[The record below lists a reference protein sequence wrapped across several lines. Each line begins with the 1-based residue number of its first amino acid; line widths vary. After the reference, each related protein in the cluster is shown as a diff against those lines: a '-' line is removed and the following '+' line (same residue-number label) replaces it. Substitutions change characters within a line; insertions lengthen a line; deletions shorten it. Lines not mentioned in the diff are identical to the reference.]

1 MIPQIYLFSKFNIEN
16 PKSRR
21 FIFLLFQINWSIRF
35 TSLLFDVIRPSHSWD
50 MAIWKKNDLEIQV
63 QGYGWVR
70 RSRSHS
76 GPNNLSTHTPFV
88 PYNSSLPFM
97 IFIVLKTFKIQ
108 GQGHGWGQSHKV
120 GSTSHRLTSPSFH
133 VNRPCHFWYT
143 AFTKFDLENQGHGA
157 VQSFKDFQSTHILF
171 HVNRPS
177 HSWYKAFS
185 NLTLKISDH

>member
-1 MIPQIYLFSKFNIEN
+1 MVGPPLYPIHIPFVRCHSALPFLRYGYLK
-16 PKSRR
+16 KKM
-21 FIFLLFQINWSIRF
+21 
-35 TSLLFDVIRPSHSWD
+35 T
-50 MAIWKKNDLEIQV
+50 WKIQV

-88 PYNSSLPFM
+88 PYHSSLPFLT
-97 IFIVLKTFKIQ
+97 FIALKTLKIQ
-108 GQGHGWGQSHKV
+108 GQGHGWGQSSKSQN
-120 GSTSHRLTSPSFH
+120 GFDFLSTHIPF
-133 VNRPCHFWYT
+133 VPCHFWYT
-143 AFTKFDLENQGHGA
+143 AFTKFDLENQGHGT